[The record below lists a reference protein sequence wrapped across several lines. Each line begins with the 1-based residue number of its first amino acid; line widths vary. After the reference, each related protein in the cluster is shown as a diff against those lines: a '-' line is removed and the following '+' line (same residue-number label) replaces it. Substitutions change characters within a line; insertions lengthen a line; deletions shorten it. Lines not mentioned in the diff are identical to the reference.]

1 MCTYSG
7 CFRYFST
14 MRKKYEIWS
23 ICEYK
28 QGAKIRILCNKYA
41 DVVISKRISIFCP
54 EWAITHT
61 NKKGEV
67 APTLNVFTTEG
78 VCYLPMQRCV

>member
-7 CFRYFST
+7 CFWYFFT

-41 DVVISKRISIFCP
+41 YTVSAKLVVVFC
-54 EWAITHT
+54 TD
-61 NKKGEV
+61 
-67 APTLNVFTTEG
+67 
-78 VCYLPMQRCV
+78 